1 MSLSRG
7 ARTNGGGTNGGG
19 IIDRSHMFHRL
30 RVSGDRLCTLI
41 DEKFKNSAVTAHVE
55 LVTRVP
61 EQTIGRRAALRVPVS
76 PCFRRIKCVHGAVSK
91 VSAGV
96 SSGNRITVI
105 FSKDKHGVVVS
116 SGSGII
122 QLPFGTLFG

>member
-1 MSLSRG
+1 MAS
-7 ARTNGGGTNGGG
+7 G

-61 EQTIGRRAALRVPVS
+61 EQTIGRRAAPRSCFSVFPSNKMCARRRLESFGRCTVCALVIVS
-76 PCFRRIKCVHGAVSK
+76 R
-91 VSAGV
+91 
-96 SSGNRITVI
+96 
-105 FSKDKHGVVVS
+105 
-116 SGSGII
+116 
-122 QLPFGTLFG
+122 